1 MKRYQTM
8 EANIAELVILSAPQE
23 NIRSLNV
30 SFACF
35 VVSLISCR
43 HIKRKQVKSI

>member
-1 MKRYQTM
+1 MKRYRAV

-35 VVSLISCR
+35 VVSSISCR
-43 HIKRKQVKSI
+43 HIKRKQVKGI

>member
-1 MKRYQTM
+1 MKRYQAM
-8 EANIAELVILSAPQE
+8 KANLAELVILSAPQE
-23 NIRSLNV
+23 NIKSLKV

-35 VVSLISCR
+35 VVSSISFY